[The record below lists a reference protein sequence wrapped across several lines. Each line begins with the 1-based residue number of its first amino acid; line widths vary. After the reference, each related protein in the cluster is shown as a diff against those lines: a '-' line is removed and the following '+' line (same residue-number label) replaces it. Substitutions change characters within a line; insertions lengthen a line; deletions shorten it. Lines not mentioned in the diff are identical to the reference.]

1 MPKKLD
7 EAFQVTIDRIQRQAS
22 AKSKQ
27 GMEVLKWTF
36 MAERPLSVA
45 ELRHAL
51 AAVDSTSSSHLDHN
65 DLPFEKSLT
74 DHCHGLVV
82 LDKET
87 SSLRL
92 VHKSLQDFLQK
103 QHEKKKLFET
113 GHSEIARACLLYMGF
128 SDRTM
133 SSGPLYYPDISDP
146 TFVELVYRGFDR
158 PDILEATSKNLAS
171 PHIERFPLLKYAIHF
186 WGFHAK
192 KQMNQEVTDQIH
204 TLFLNGRN
212 SHCISKDLLP
222 LALEIFSDSALR
234 TMIGVN
240 IGGNFTRFY
249 SDLTAFPGLY
259 ITVHFGL
266 DGVFEASVDRI
277 HDIDIDLALWKSY
290 CLQTAI
296 VKGRP
301 RIIRTLLDR
310 TDPAIDINAEFADG
324 VTTLLSLASQLQ
336 IKNQEAVI
344 LLLLQRGADI
354 NKRCPRTGL
363 TPLSLAAAWS
373 QYGDS
378 VVRLLLGRGAE
389 IESRDIEG
397 RTALSHAA
405 SNWRIGN
412 EAIVKLLLTEGAD
425 LDCSDYR
432 GRTPLSHALESDFK
446 VAKLLLNSGANIE
459 SRDRDGYTPLLCMLR
474 RLSRM
479 RGMSSH
485 EIQPVKSFVL
495 LLLDKGADISVSC
508 KKGRTALSWAAEIG
522 DREIVTYILG
532 KGADVD
538 LSDNNGLSPLSY
550 AARSGDRQTVL
561 HLLEFGADINSRDN
575 SGIAPLSWAAIWG
588 QVEVV
593 DLFLEKESDI
603 NSRDND
609 GRTPLSYAGFCRE
622 VMDILLEKGADI
634 DLSDNT
640 ERTPLSYA
648 VEYGS
653 EETVTLLLEKGADIN
668 SRDNKGR
675 TPLSWA
681 VCPADSHPNEGVVRL
696 LLDNGASTNSRDNLG
711 RTPLT
716 MITLKLFCSNLGLGL
731 ESLPDS
737 TRELWEKL
745 ESLLIE
751 RGGTF

>member
-266 DGVFEASVDRI
+266 DGVFDAIVDRI
-277 HDIDIDLALWKSY
+277 HDIDIDMAFWKAY
-290 CLQTAI
+290 CLQTGILMGHPSIICLLLGRTDVDINSAFANGITPLCLAIEYGKREQEAI
-296 VKGRP
+296 V
-301 RIIRTLLDR
+301 
-310 TDPAIDINAEFADG
+310 
-324 VTTLLSLASQLQ
+324 
-336 IKNQEAVI
+336 
-344 LLLLQRGADI
+344 LLLLDRGADI
-354 NKRCPRTGL
+354 SMRCSDSRGGL
-363 TPLSLAAAWS
+363 TPLSHAAAK
-373 QYGDS
+373 GFNNA
-378 VVRLLLGRGAE
+378 VLRILIEKGAD
-389 IESRDIEG
+389 IESRDKQG
-397 RTALSHAA
+397 RTPLLHAVQ
-405 SNWRIGN
+405 RLDFN
-412 EAIVKLLLTEGAD
+412 ETMINLLLDEGANIESSD
-425 LDCSDYR
+425 STGRTPLLWALHLGVSWIKIVCLLIKRGANTESRDPHGKTTLLLLLEILTQTVLMRTYKSEFQLAESTVLSLLDKGVDIGVADNQ
-432 GRTPLSHALESDFK
+432 GRTPLS
-446 VAKLLLNSGANIE
+446 
-459 SRDRDGYTPLLCMLR
+459 
-474 RLSRM
+474 
-479 RGMSSH
+479 
-485 EIQPVKSFVL
+485 
-495 LLLDKGADISVSC
+495 
-508 KKGRTALSWAAEIG
+508 WAAETGNTQI
-522 DREIVTYILG
+522 I
-532 KGADVD
+532 
-538 LSDNNGLSPLSY
+538 SY
-550 AARSGDRQTVL
+550 
-561 HLLEFGADINSRDN
+561 
-575 SGIAPLSWAAIWG
+575 
-588 QVEVV
+588 
-593 DLFLEKESDI
+593 
-603 NSRDND
+603 
-609 GRTPLSYAGFCRE
+609 
-622 VMDILLEKGADI
+622 
-634 DLSDNT
+634 
-640 ERTPLSYA
+640 
-648 VEYGS
+648 
-653 EETVTLLLEKGADIN
+653 LLEKGADIN
-668 SRDNKGR
+668 FTDNDGRTPLLHAIHGGFARVVDLLLEKGADPDSRDNAGKTALIHATQSGLCDVVDLLWKNGASIDLSDSDGR

-681 VCPADSHPNEGVVRL
+681 VEHGHEETVGLLLEKGADTNSRDNAGRTSLSWAVCPAGGAPNKRIVRF
-696 LLDNGASTNSRDNLG
+696 LLDKGASINVRDNLG

-716 MITLKLFCSNLGLGL
+716 MITLKLFCSALGLGMQ
-731 ESLPDS
+731 SLADS
-737 TRELWEKL
+737 ERENFEKVERL
-745 ESLLIE
+745 VTE